1 MIIKMAYRNM
11 MRHKRR
17 SLLTALA
24 MIFGYVLM
32 SISLCVAD
40 GMYSN
45 IIDLF
50 TRNKV
55 GHVQIHYS
63 DYLDNPNL
71 YKTIEEDNGIQKVL
85 KDEKKVEAYTPRI
98 YGSGL
103 SFYKNKSMAVRLIGI
118 DPVLEPETTTIKE
131 RLAKGEFFE
140 DKYAYEALIGETIA
154 KVLKISIG
162 DKLVVI
168 SQGSDASVAND
179 LFVVKAIMPK
189 IEGNTVYIPIGALQE
204 FLVLEGKVHEYAV
217 IGKHQ
222 KNSKKIAKV
231 LNEKIADKNID
242 IKPWQIVEKEFYR
255 AMMADLKGNY
265 FSMAIIMTIV
275 ALGVLNSILMNV
287 LERTREFG
295 VIKAIG
301 TRPSKIFRLIMFE
314 MIILSLISIAAGA
327 VIATFTNYY
336 FVGIGIQYSQP
347 LTYGGIT
354 INSVHGAYTLSS
366 YLKPALVVFLS
377 TLFVSMYPAVKA
389 AKIMPVKA
397 LRAV

>member
-1 MIIKMAYRNM
+1 MAYRNM

-32 SISLCVAD
+32 SISLCIAD

-55 GHVQIHYS
+55 GHVQIHFS

-71 YKTIEEDNGIQKVL
+71 YKTIAENSGILKVL
-85 KDEKKVEAYTPRI
+85 KADKKVEAYAPRV
-98 YGSGL
+98 YGGGL

-118 DPVLEPETTTIKE
+118 DPVLEPKTTTIKQ
-131 RLAKGEFFE
+131 RLSKGEFFK
-140 DKYAYEALIGETIA
+140 DTNAYEALIGETIA

-162 DKLVVI
+162 DKLIVI
-168 SQGSDASVAND
+168 SQGADASVAND
-179 LFVVKAIMPK
+179 LFTVKGIMPK
-189 IEGNTVYIPIGALQE
+189 IEGNCVYVPMGALQE

-217 IGKHQ
+217 IGNHQ
-222 KNSKKIAKV
+222 KNSRKIART
-231 LNEKIADKNID
+231 LSEEITDKNID
-242 IKPWQIVEKEFYR
+242 IKPWQIVEKEFYK

-265 FSMAIIMTIV
+265 FSMIIIMIIV

-287 LERTREFG
+287 LNRTREFG
-295 VIKAIG
+295 VIKAMG
-301 TRPSKIFRLIMFE
+301 TRPSRIFKLIMSE
-314 MIILSLISIAAGA
+314 MIILSLLSIAAGA
-327 VIATFTNYY
+327 VIATFANYY
-336 FVGIGIQYSQP
+336 FVGVGIQYAQP
-347 LTYGGIT
+347 LTYGGI
-354 INSVHGAYTLSS
+354 IIKSVHGAYTLSS
-366 YLKPALVVFLS
+366 YLEPALVVFLTTIS
-377 TLFVSMYPAVKA
+377 VSMYPAVKA
-389 AKIMPVKA
+389 AKIIPVKA